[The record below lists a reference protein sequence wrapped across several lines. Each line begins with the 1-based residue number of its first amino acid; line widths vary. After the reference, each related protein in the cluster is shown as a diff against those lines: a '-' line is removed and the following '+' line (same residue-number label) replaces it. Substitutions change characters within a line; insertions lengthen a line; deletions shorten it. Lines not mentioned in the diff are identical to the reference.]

1 MNTLRRKRIFGF
13 TVIELMIVLVILA
26 IIIAL
31 AYPSFVQYA
40 RKAKRGE
47 AQQMLMNWAVNQ
59 EIWRSNNPS
68 YNDVNTPGD
77 AGYMVPDSDYYN
89 FSFADVTATTYTLRA
104 EAQGDQANDKSKAGD
119 YCGGNGTLMTIDQ
132 NGVKSPAAC
141 WE

>member
-1 MNTLRRKRIFGF
+1 MNTLHRKRIFGF

-40 RKAKRGE
+40 RKAKRGD

-59 EIWRSNNPS
+59 EIWRSNNAT
-68 YNDVNTPGD
+68 YNDITIAD
-77 AGYMVPDSDYYN
+77 TDGYMIPNSDYYT
-89 FSFADVTATTYTLRA
+89 FSVANVTATTYTLQ
-104 EAQGDQANDKSKAGD
+104 AQATGDQANDKSKAGV
-119 YCGGNGTLMTIDQ
+119 YCGRAESLMTIDQ
-132 NGVKSPAAC
+132 NGVKLPASC

>member
-1 MNTLRRKRIFGF
+1 MNTLRRKRILGF

-26 IIIAL
+26 IIVAL

-40 RKAKRGE
+40 RKAKRGD

-59 EIWRSNNPS
+59 EIWRSNNTT
-68 YNDVNTPGD
+68 YNGITDAGV
-77 AGYMVPDSDYYN
+77 AGYMIPNSDHYT
-89 FSFADVTATTYTLRA
+89 FSVANVTATTYTLQ
-104 EAQGDQANDKSKAGD
+104 AQANGDQANDKSKAGD

-132 NGVKSPAAC
+132 DGVKLPAAC